1 MPAMILQQLHA
12 TASLRYYDYIFKKES
27 MKTVELWRRAYNLFH
42 GNQDLNILSQVN
54 LVVNGHGYYTRIYDA
69 EVNVVTNRNTA
80 SIDNLSIGDS
90 SNNSN
95 QLVMRTLFN
104 PNDNAFRFTSG
115 VHFTSETVAASSKS
129 SIEKC
134 TGRTIIDLGKTV
146 L

>member
-1 MPAMILQQLHA
+1 MLLKQLRA
-12 TASLRYYDYIFKKES
+12 TASLRCYDYIFKEES
-27 MKTVELWRRAYNLFH
+27 TKTVELWRRGYNLFH

-54 LVVNGHGYYTRIYDA
+54 LVVNGHGDYACIYDT
-69 EVNVVTNRNTA
+69 EVNVVTDRNTV
-80 SIDNLSIGDS
+80 SIDNLSTGDS

-95 QLVMRTLFN
+95 RLVMRTLFN

-115 VHFTSETVAASSKS
+115 VHVTSETVAASSKS

-146 L
+146 LKM